1 MNVDFVV
8 HEFIMERLHQL
19 NELVFV
25 QNVVNNIVVF
35 IVLRLAENRLDVVVS
50 VLVNEHLHW
59 WIVMN

>member
-50 VLVNEHLHW
+50 VLVNEHLH
-59 WIVMN
+59 